1 NAGDRPLGIHPEHD
15 MPVLLKNG
23 PYGPYVQL
31 GDNEQQGK
39 PKRVSLPPGIEPKDV
54 DFDLALQIINLPR
67 VLGEHPD
74 DGQPVDTHIG
84 RYGPYVRH
92 DGTNASLVDDQTIEN
107 VTMEEA
113 VQLISEKE
121 A

>member
-1 NAGDRPLGIHPEHD
+1 MERALELLEKKKSGRREPE
-15 MPVLLKNG
+15 
-23 PYGPYVQL
+23 
-31 GDNEQQGK
+31 
-39 PKRVSLPPGIEPKDV
+39 RT
-54 DFDLALQIINLPR
+54 
-67 VLGEHPD
+67 LGEHPET
-74 DGQPVDTHIG
+74 GEPVTVWDG